1 MKYTG
6 PITAA
11 LFAATLALPL
21 SASAADLGAANNFN
35 AFIFNNATAS
45 GGHADGAVAVGG
57 DWTNMGYTVTQQA
70 LEPTLGTDTKI
81 GIYLKGNLSLS
92 GTATANSSS
101 NVYVQGTVNKNGNNF
116 NLNGGSLFN
125 QPLSDPGVFASQLT
139 YSSAQANYL
148 SSLTGSSINMSD
160 PNNWSINGGNLNN
173 ALEVFNVAGSQLG
186 NNVTLNLSNFSAS
199 DTLLLNVTGG
209 GNINYN
215 VQVNGFSD
223 SKILW
228 NFGKA
233 STIKINR
240 QFDGSLL
247 GYDATVNQYANIQG
261 TLIANNWNV
270 YNSTEIHFGNGLT
283 FTGNVPPP
291 PAVPEASSVFGL
303 ASLLTVCG
311 VGIRRKRHTA

>member
-11 LFAATLALPL
+11 LFAASLALPL
-21 SASAADLGAANNFN
+21 SASATDLGAANNFN
-35 AFIFNNATAS
+35 AFIFNNATAPN
-45 GGHADGAVAVGG
+45 GHADGAVAVGG

-92 GTATANSSS
+92 GSATANSNS

-116 NLNGGSLFN
+116 NLNGGSLLN
-125 QPLSDPGVFASQLT
+125 QPLSDPGVFTSQLT

-148 SSLTGSSINMSD
+148 STLTGSSINMSD
-160 PNNWSINGGNLNN
+160 PNNWKIDGGNLTNT
-173 ALEVFNVAGSQLG
+173 LEVFNVAGNQLG
-186 NNVTLNLSNFSAS
+186 NNVTLNLSNFASS

-209 GNINYN
+209 GSLDYN

-233 STIKINR
+233 STINVNR

-270 YNSTEIHFGNGLT
+270 YNSSEIHFGNGLT

-311 VGIRRKRHTA
+311 VSIRRKRHTA